1 MLLREPSGRGDLPLI
16 SLQWTSFSCKKIS
29 IFMDLLDL
37 RGNHNPSGRL
47 GQNLGFLASPDMRS
61 MELLGGRSREL
72 SIEEW
77 DEVDVVWARA
87 VSTEGVSVWESIV
100 IVAKEMEEEKRV
112 WIRSLCDRDELK

>member
-1 MLLREPSGRGDLPLI
+1 
-16 SLQWTSFSCKKIS
+16 
-29 IFMDLLDL
+29 
-37 RGNHNPSGRL
+37 
-47 GQNLGFLASPDMRS
+47 MRS

-87 VSTEGVSVWESIV
+87 VSTEGVSVWESIE